1 MASGSY
7 FPPAVKEVEI
17 PKRDGRVRKLGIP
30 TISDRVA
37 QMIVKDYLETRFENI
52 SVHAPM
58 PAHDLKEKKVKIIRK
73 KLIYLHKMQINMKE
87 KAINRLKAVLA
98 EQGKTNKWLA
108 EKLSKN
114 ETTISRWCTNEVQPS
129 MENLVA
135 IAKLLEVDVKELINS
150 TRSTK

>member
-1 MASGSY
+1 M
-7 FPPAVKEVEI
+7 
-17 PKRDGRVRKLGIP
+17 
-30 TISDRVA
+30 
-37 QMIVKDYLETRFENI
+37 Q
-52 SVHAPM
+52 
-58 PAHDLKEKKVKIIRK
+58 
-73 KLIYLHKMQINMKE
+73 KMQINMSN

-129 MENLVA
+129 MGNLVA

-150 TRSTK
+150 TKSKK